1 MYNKN
6 FLTDVFLRYDYSASQ
21 PDLQDTINKEFRTIV
36 LEKFPIMEEK
46 ESIEKQVQVSIDQK
60 DSVIVNEKRF
70 KQWIFW
76 DISRKNCLQIN
87 ADSIVFVIKSYTKF
101 SDLRE
106 LYTTLLKGA
115 ENYYPSIKFKR
126 IGLRYVDQI
135 ELDNKK
141 RVNKWYDF
149 WKKYINLKLLKGI
162 DFCEKELESGL
173 TRQMNLIETDYG
185 DFNVR
190 FQYGIFNSD
199 YPAINKKKVFV
210 LDTDVYATGIF
221 EYDECDQYIINFH
234 QKAKNYFEKS
244 IRESLKIIMGSDNGA
259 ED

>member
-21 PDLQDTINKEFRTIV
+21 PDLQVTINKEFRNVV
-36 LEKFPIMEEK
+36 LEKYPIMEEK
-46 ESIEKQVQVSIDQK
+46 ESIEKQVRVSIDQK
-60 DSVIVNEKRF
+60 DSVIVNEKKF

-76 DISRKNCLQIN
+76 DINRKNCLQIN
-87 ADSIVFVIKSYTKF
+87 TDSIIFVIKAYSKF

-106 LYTTLLKGA
+106 IYTTILNGA
-115 ENYYPSIKFKR
+115 EKYYPSIKFKR

-141 RVNKWYDF
+141 RVYKWYDF

-162 DFCEKELESGL
+162 EFCEKELESGL

-244 IRESLKIIMGSDNGA
+244 IRESLKTIMGSDNGA

>member
-1 MYNKN
+1 
-6 FLTDVFLRYDYSASQ
+6 
-21 PDLQDTINKEFRTIV
+21 
-36 LEKFPIMEEK
+36 
-46 ESIEKQVQVSIDQK
+46 
-60 DSVIVNEKRF
+60 
-70 KQWIFW
+70 
-76 DISRKNCLQIN
+76 
-87 ADSIVFVIKSYTKF
+87 
-101 SDLRE
+101 
-106 LYTTLLKGA
+106 
-115 ENYYPSIKFKR
+115 
-126 IGLRYVDQI
+126 
-135 ELDNKK
+135 
-141 RVNKWYDF
+141 
-149 WKKYINLKLLKGI
+149 
-162 DFCEKELESGL
+162 
-173 TRQMNLIETDYG
+173 MNLIETDYG

>member
-21 PDLQDTINKEFRTIV
+21 PDLQDTINKEFRAVI

-46 ESIEKQVQVSIDQK
+46 ESIEKQVQFSMDQK
-60 DSVIVNEKRF
+60 DSVVVNEKKF
-70 KQWIFW
+70 KEWIFW
-76 DISRKNCLQIN
+76 DINRKNCLQIN
-87 ADSIVFVIKSYTKF
+87 TNSIVFVIKSYTKF

-106 LYTTLLKGA
+106 IYMTILSETEK
-115 ENYYPSIKFKR
+115 YYPAIKFKR

-135 ELDNKK
+135 ELDNK
-141 RVNKWYDF
+141 RSVNKWYDF

-162 DFCEKELESGL
+162 EFCENELQSGL
-173 TRQMNLIETDYG
+173 TRQMNLIETNYG
-185 DFNVR
+185 IFNVR

-199 YPAINKKKVFV
+199 YPALNKKKVFV

-221 EYDECDQYIINFH
+221 EYGECDQHIIEFH
-234 QKAKNYFEKS
+234 QKAKSYFEKS
-244 IRESLKIIMGSDNGA
+244 IRGNLKTIMGSDNGA